1 MTQPPRIVIFAK
13 APVAGLAKTRLIPA
27 LGAQGAARLAAA
39 LLEHA
44 VAQALASG
52 VGPVE
57 LCVTPAPADPLWSGL
72 APQATLTWSDQG
84 DGDLGERM
92 ARAAQRVLGAG
103 EPVLLMG
110 TDCPDLTAGRIREAA
125 ASLIAADATLVPAF
139 DGGYVLLGLNHFDA
153 SLYARYLR
161 GLCEQRGVRRICV
174 DGGQLVQSF
183 LREGHN
189 THLVVTTAPVLLG
202 NGRPLFGS
210 LPADVDLALVSH
222 RGFPSGLV
230 QSTYRVRT

>member
-1 MTQPPRIVIFAK
+1 MAQPPRIVIFAK

-39 LLEHA
+39 LLKHA

-84 DGDLGERM
+84 NGDLGERM
-92 ARAAQRVLGAG
+92 ARAAQRVLDAG

-125 ASLIAADATLVPAF
+125 ASLIAADAALVPAF
-139 DGGYVLLGLNHFDA
+139 DGGYVLLGLKRFDA
-153 SLYARYLR
+153 SLFAGIAWSTATVAQETRLR
-161 GLCEQRGVRRICV
+161 VEQ
-174 DGGQLVQSF
+174 
-183 LREGHN
+183 
-189 THLVVTTAPVLLG
+189 LG
-202 NGRPLFGS
+202 WS
-210 LPADVDLALVSH
+210 LQNLPTLHDIDEPADLRWLPDDLQPAI
-222 RGFPSGLV
+222 
-230 QSTYRVRT
+230 

>member
-27 LGAQGAARLAAA
+27 LGAQGAALLATA
-39 LLEHA
+39 LLDHA

-92 ARAAQRVLGAG
+92 ARAAQRVLDAG
-103 EPVLLMG
+103 EPVLLMSSFSM
-110 TDCPDLTAGRIREAA
+110 P
-125 ASLIAADATLVPAF
+125 F
-139 DGGYVLLGLNHFDA
+139 LGLP
-153 SLYARYLR
+153 
-161 GLCEQRGVRRICV
+161 GL
-174 DGGQLVQSF
+174 
-183 LREGHN
+183 
-189 THLVVTTAPVLLG
+189 
-202 NGRPLFGS
+202 
-210 LPADVDLALVSH
+210 
-222 RGFPSGLV
+222 
-230 QSTYRVRT
+230 

>member
-1 MTQPPRIVIFAK
+1 MAQPPRIVIFAK

-84 DGDLGERM
+84 NGDLGERM
-92 ARAAQRVLGAG
+92 ARAAQRVLDAG

-110 TDCPDLTAGRIREAA
+110 TDCPDLTAARIREAA
-125 ASLIAADATLVPAF
+125 ASLIAADAALVPAF
-139 DGGYVLLGLNHFDA
+139 DGGYVLLGLNRFDA
-153 SLYARYLR
+153 SLFAGIAWSTASVAQVTRARVEQLGWSLR
-161 GLCEQRGVRRICV
+161 TLPTLHDIDE
-174 DGGQLVQSF
+174 
-183 LREGHN
+183 
-189 THLVVTTAPVLLG
+189 
-202 NGRPLFGS
+202 
-210 LPADVDLALVSH
+210 PADLRWLPDDLQPAI
-222 RGFPSGLV
+222 
-230 QSTYRVRT
+230 